1 MPGRLARPIRR
12 LLLLTDFGLPLKSFL
27 EMFILELKRLNRTHF
42 DDLDVLRNV
51 KYELRVCKICL
62 KLNAF
67 RGLCETVAFL
77 LGRIGIPN
85 IETVF
90 L

>member
-1 MPGRLARPIRR
+1 
-12 LLLLTDFGLPLKSFL
+12 LLTDFGLPLKSFL

>member
-1 MPGRLARPIRR
+1 M
-12 LLLLTDFGLPLKSFL
+12 LTDFGLPLKSFL
-27 EMFILELKRLNRTHF
+27 EMFFLELKRLNGTHV

-51 KYELRVCKICL
+51 KYELRVCKRCL

-67 RGLCETVAFL
+67 RGLGEIAFL
-77 LGRIGIPN
+77 VGRIGVPN